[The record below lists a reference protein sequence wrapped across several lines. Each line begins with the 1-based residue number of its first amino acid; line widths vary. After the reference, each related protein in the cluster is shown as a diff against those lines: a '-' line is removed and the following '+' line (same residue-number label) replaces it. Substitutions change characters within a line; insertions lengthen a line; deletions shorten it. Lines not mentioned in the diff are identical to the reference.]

1 MVSVAGVILY
11 DGVCGLC
18 HRLVQFVLARDH
30 RGAFRFAPLQG
41 AFARAVLLRHGKD
54 PDDLDTVYLVID
66 PDLPSE
72 RLLWAGRAVVA
83 ILRRLGGAWRLA
95 GVLAVL
101 PAGALDAAY
110 RVISTR
116 RYRWFGKLDQCA
128 LPAPEL
134 HERFIE
140 GFSR

>member
-1 MVSVAGVILY
+1 MVSAAGVILY

-18 HRLVQFVLARDH
+18 HRLVQFVLARDR
-30 RGAFRFAPLQG
+30 RGLFRFAPLQG
-41 AFARAVLLRHGKD
+41 AFARAVLGRHGKN
-54 PDDLDTVYLVID
+54 PDDLDTVHFLID

-72 RLLWAGRAVVA
+72 RLLSAGRAVVA
-83 ILRRLGGAWRLA
+83 ILPQLGGAWRIA
-95 GVLAVL
+95 GVLAIL
-101 PAGALDAAY
+101 PADVLDAAY

-134 HERFIE
+134 RERFIE
-140 GFSR
+140 GFGR